1 MLYIEQIKIKE
12 SYLTLQKDKV
22 IELKPL
28 TVIVGEQGCGKS
40 TLLKLLKNN
49 SDKIEVKLCEYLKN
63 NYVDTFYFDTET
75 MNPRISNLDN
85 YTTPGGGSKGI
96 GVGAALYSHF
106 QSHGEVLRE
115 FTVNRIND
123 AKNCILFLD
132 EPESALS
139 LKNQFLL
146 SERLIDTSQNNKTQ
160 IILATHCLPIISS
173 VEEVFDLVDYKWKK
187 SIDFINE
194 QKLF

>member
-12 SYLTLQKDKV
+12 NYLTLQKDRV

-40 TLLKLLKNN
+40 TLLRLLNKNSN
-49 SDKIEVKLCEYLKN
+49 KIELKLCEYLKN
-63 NYVDTFYFDTET
+63 NYVDTYYFDTET
-75 MNPRISNLDN
+75 MNPRINDIDN
-85 YTTPGGGSKGI
+85 YTTIDGRSKGI
-96 GVGAALYSHF
+96 GVGAALQSHF

-146 SERLIDTSQNNKTQ
+146 SKRLIDTTTNNKTQ

-173 VEEVFDLVDYKWKK
+173 VEEVFDLVDYKWKN
-187 SIDFINE
+187 SIEYINE
-194 QKLF
+194 QK

>member
-12 SYLTLQKDKV
+12 TYLTLQKDRV

-40 TLLKLLKNN
+40 TLLRLLNKN
-49 SDKIEVKLCEYLKN
+49 SDKIEVKLCDYLKN
-63 NYVDTFYFDTET
+63 NYVDTYYFDTET
-75 MNPRISNLDN
+75 MNPRISDIHN
-85 YTTPGGGSKGI
+85 YTTMDGRSKGI
-96 GVGAALYSHF
+96 GVGAALQSHF

-146 SERLIDTSQNNKTQ
+146 SKRLIDTTTNNKTQ

-173 VEEVFDLVDYKWKK
+173 VEEVFDLVDYKWKN
-187 SIDFINE
+187 SIEYINE
-194 QKLF
+194 QK

>member
-12 SYLTLQKDKV
+12 TYLTLQKDRV

-40 TLLKLLKNN
+40 TLLKLLNKNSN
-49 SDKIEVKLCEYLKN
+49 IIELKLCEYLKN
-63 NYVDTFYFDTET
+63 NYVDTYYFDTET
-75 MNPRISNLDN
+75 MNPRISGINN
-85 YTTPGGGSKGI
+85 YTTIDGRSKGI
-96 GVGAALYSHF
+96 GVGAALQSHF

-146 SERLIDTSQNNKTQ
+146 SKRLIDTTTNNKTQ

-173 VEEVFDLVDYKWKK
+173 VEEVFDLVDYKWKN
-187 SIDFINE
+187 SIEYINE
-194 QKLF
+194 QK

>member
-12 SYLTLQKDKV
+12 TYLTLQKDRV

-40 TLLKLLKNN
+40 TLLRLLNKN
-49 SDKIEVKLCEYLKN
+49 SDKIEVKLCDYLKN
-63 NYVDTFYFDTET
+63 DYVDTYYFDTET
-75 MNPRISNLDN
+75 MNPRISDIDN
-85 YTTPGGGSKGI
+85 YTTPDGRSKGI
-96 GVGAALYSHF
+96 GIGAALQSHF

-146 SERLIDTSQNNKTQ
+146 SKRLIDTTTNNKTQ

-173 VEEVFDLVDYKWKK
+173 VEEVFDLVDYKWKN
-187 SIDFINE
+187 SIEYINE
-194 QKLF
+194 QK

>member
-12 SYLTLQKDKV
+12 NYLTLQKDRV

-40 TLLKLLKNN
+40 TLLRLLNKN

-63 NYVDTFYFDTET
+63 DYVDTFYFDTET
-75 MNPRISNLDN
+75 MNPRINDIDN
-85 YTTPGGGSKGI
+85 YTTMDGRSKGI
-96 GVGAALYSHF
+96 GVGAALQSHF

-146 SERLIDTSQNNKTQ
+146 SKRLIDTTTNNKTQ

-173 VEEVFDLVDYKWKK
+173 VEEVFDLVDYKWKN
-187 SIDFINE
+187 STEYINE
-194 QKLF
+194 QK

>member
-12 SYLTLQKDKV
+12 NYLTLQKDRV

-40 TLLKLLKNN
+40 TLLRLLNKN

-63 NYVDTFYFDTET
+63 DYVDTYYFDTET
-75 MNPRISNLDN
+75 MNPRISDIHN
-85 YTTPGGGSKGI
+85 YTTMDGRSKGI
-96 GVGAALYSHF
+96 GVGAALQSHF

-146 SERLIDTSQNNKTQ
+146 SKRLIDTTTNNKTQ

-173 VEEVFDLVDYKWKK
+173 VEEVFDLVDYKWKN
-187 SIDFINE
+187 SIEYINE
-194 QKLF
+194 QK

>member
-12 SYLTLQKDKV
+12 NYLTLQKDRV

-40 TLLKLLKNN
+40 TLLRLLNKN

-63 NYVDTFYFDTET
+63 DYVDTFYFDTET
-75 MNPRISNLDN
+75 MNPRINDIGN
-85 YTTPGGGSKGI
+85 YTTIDGRSKGI
-96 GVGAALYSHF
+96 GVGAALQSHF

-146 SERLIDTSQNNKTQ
+146 SKRLIDTTTNNKTQ

-173 VEEVFDLVDYKWKK
+173 VEEVFDLVDYKWKN
-187 SIDFINE
+187 SIEYINE
-194 QKLF
+194 QK

>member
-12 SYLTLQKDKV
+12 NYLTLQKDKV

-40 TLLKLLKNN
+40 TLLRLLKDN

-63 NYVDTFYFDTET
+63 NYVVTFYFDTET

-96 GVGAALYSHF
+96 GVSGALYSHF

-146 SERLIDTSQNNKTQ
+146 SERLIDTTTNNKTQ

-173 VEEVFDLVDYKWKK
+173 VEEVFDLVDYKWKN
-187 SIDFINE
+187 STEYINE
-194 QKLF
+194 QK

>member
-12 SYLTLQKDKV
+12 TYLTLQKDRV

-40 TLLKLLKNN
+40 TLLRLLNKNSN
-49 SDKIEVKLCEYLKN
+49 KIELKLCEYLKN
-63 NYVDTFYFDTET
+63 NYVDTYYFDTET
-75 MNPRISNLDN
+75 MNPRISDINN
-85 YTTPGGGSKGI
+85 YTTIDGRSKGI
-96 GVGAALYSHF
+96 GVGAALQSHF

-146 SERLIDTSQNNKTQ
+146 SKRLIDTTTNNKTQ

-173 VEEVFDLVDYKWKK
+173 VEEVFDLVDYKWKN
-187 SIDFINE
+187 SIEYINE
-194 QKLF
+194 QK

>member
-12 SYLTLQKDKV
+12 TYLTLQKDRI

-40 TLLKLLKNN
+40 TLLRLLNKN
-49 SDKIEVKLCEYLKN
+49 SDKIEVKLCDYLKN

-75 MNPRISNLDN
+75 MNPRISDIHN
-85 YTTPGGGSKGI
+85 YTTINGRSKGI
-96 GVGAALYSHF
+96 GVGAALQSHF

-146 SERLIDTSQNNKTQ
+146 SKRLIDTTTNNKTQ

-173 VEEVFDLVDYKWKK
+173 VEEVFDLVDYKWKN
-187 SIDFINE
+187 SIEYINE
-194 QKLF
+194 QK

>member
-12 SYLTLQKDKV
+12 TYLTLQKDRV

-40 TLLKLLKNN
+40 TLLRLLNKN

-63 NYVDTFYFDTET
+63 DYVDTYYFDTET
-75 MNPRISNLDN
+75 MNPRISDINN
-85 YTTPGGGSKGI
+85 YATTDGRSKGI
-96 GVGAALYSHF
+96 GVGAALQSHF

-146 SERLIDTSQNNKTQ
+146 SKRLIDTTTNNKTQ
-160 IILATHCLPIISS
+160 IILATHCLPIISG
-173 VEEVFDLVDYKWKK
+173 VEEVFDLVDYKWKN
-187 SIDFINE
+187 STDFINE
-194 QKLF
+194 QK

>member
-63 NYVDTFYFDTET
+63 NYVD
-75 MNPRISNLDN
+75 
-85 YTTPGGGSKGI
+85 
-96 GVGAALYSHF
+96 
-106 QSHGEVLRE
+106 
-115 FTVNRIND
+115 
-123 AKNCILFLD
+123 
-132 EPESALS
+132 
-139 LKNQFLL
+139 
-146 SERLIDTSQNNKTQ
+146 
-160 IILATHCLPIISS
+160 SS
-173 VEEVFDLVDYKWKK
+173 V
-187 SIDFINE
+187 I
-194 QKLF
+194 

>member
-1 MLYIEQIKIKE
+1 MLYIEQIKMKE
-12 SYLTLQKDKV
+12 AYLTLQKDRL

-40 TLLKLLKNN
+40 TLLRLLNKNSN
-49 SDKIEVKLCEYLKN
+49 KIEVKLCEYLKN
-63 NYVDTFYFDTET
+63 DYVDTYYFDTET
-75 MNPRISNLDN
+75 MNPRISDIDN
-85 YTTPGGGSKGI
+85 YTTPDGRSKGI
-96 GVGAALYSHF
+96 GIGAALQSHF

-146 SERLIDTSQNNKTQ
+146 SKRLIDTTTNNKTQ

-173 VEEVFDLVDYKWKK
+173 VEEVFDLVDYKWKN
-187 SIDFINE
+187 SIEYINE
-194 QKLF
+194 QK

>member
-12 SYLTLQKDKV
+12 TYLTLQKDRL

-40 TLLKLLKNN
+40 TLLRLLNKN
-49 SDKIEVKLCEYLKN
+49 SDKIEVKLCDYLKN
-63 NYVDTFYFDTET
+63 DYVDTYYFDTET
-75 MNPRISNLDN
+75 MNPRISDIDN
-85 YTTPGGGSKGI
+85 YTTPDGRSKGI
-96 GVGAALYSHF
+96 GIGAALQSHF

-146 SERLIDTSQNNKTQ
+146 SKRLIDTTTNNKTQ

-173 VEEVFDLVDYKWKK
+173 VEEVFDLVDYKWKN
-187 SIDFINE
+187 SIEYINE
-194 QKLF
+194 QK

>member
-1 MLYIEQIKIKE
+1 MKE
-12 SYLTLQKDKV
+12 AYLTLQKDRL

-40 TLLKLLKNN
+40 TLLRLLNKNSN
-49 SDKIEVKLCEYLKN
+49 KIEVKLCEYLKN
-63 NYVDTFYFDTET
+63 DYVDTYYFDTET
-75 MNPRISNLDN
+75 MNPRISDIDN
-85 YTTPGGGSKGI
+85 YTTPDGRSKGI
-96 GVGAALYSHF
+96 GVGAALQSHF

-146 SERLIDTSQNNKTQ
+146 SKRLIDTTTNNKTQ

-173 VEEVFDLVDYKWKK
+173 VEEVFDLVDYKWKN
-187 SIDFINE
+187 SIEYINE
-194 QKLF
+194 QK

>member
-12 SYLTLQKDKV
+12 TYLTLQKDRV

-40 TLLKLLKNN
+40 TLLRLLNKN

-63 NYVDTFYFDTET
+63 DYVDTYYFDTET
-75 MNPRISNLDN
+75 MNPRISDIDN
-85 YTTPGGGSKGI
+85 YTTPDGRSKGI
-96 GVGAALYSHF
+96 GIGAALQSHF

-146 SERLIDTSQNNKTQ
+146 SKRLIDTTTNNKTQ

-173 VEEVFDLVDYKWKK
+173 VEEVFDLVDYKWKN
-187 SIDFINE
+187 SIEYINE
-194 QKLF
+194 QK

>member
-12 SYLTLQKDKV
+12 NYLTLQKDRV

-40 TLLKLLKNN
+40 TLLRLLNKN

-63 NYVDTFYFDTET
+63 DYVDTFYFDTET
-75 MNPRISNLDN
+75 MNPRINDIDN
-85 YTTPGGGSKGI
+85 YTTIDGRSKGI
-96 GVGAALYSHF
+96 GVGAALQSHF

-146 SERLIDTSQNNKTQ
+146 SKRLIDTTTNNKTQ

-173 VEEVFDLVDYKWKK
+173 VEEVFDLVDYKWKN
-187 SIDFINE
+187 STEYINE
-194 QKLF
+194 QK

>member
-12 SYLTLQKDKV
+12 NYLTLQKDRV

-28 TVIVGEQGCGKS
+28 TIIVGEQGCGKS
-40 TLLKLLKNN
+40 TLLRLLNKN

-63 NYVDTFYFDTET
+63 DYVDTFYFDTET
-75 MNPRISNLDN
+75 MNPRISDINN
-85 YTTPGGGSKGI
+85 YTTMDGRSKGI
-96 GVGAALYSHF
+96 GVGAALQSHF

-146 SERLIDTSQNNKTQ
+146 SKRLIDTTTNNKTQ

-173 VEEVFDLVDYKWKK
+173 VEEVFDLVDYKWKN
-187 SIDFINE
+187 STEYINE
-194 QKLF
+194 QK

>member
-12 SYLTLQKDKV
+12 TYLTLQKDRV

-40 TLLKLLKNN
+40 TLLRLLNKN
-49 SDKIEVKLCEYLKN
+49 SDKIEVKLCDYLKN
-63 NYVDTFYFDTET
+63 DYVDTYYFDTET
-75 MNPRISNLDN
+75 MNPRISDIDN
-85 YTTPGGGSKGI
+85 YTTVDGRSKGI
-96 GVGAALYSHF
+96 GVGAALQSHF

-146 SERLIDTSQNNKTQ
+146 SKRLIDTTTNNKTQ

-173 VEEVFDLVDYKWKK
+173 VEEVFDLVDYKWKN
-187 SIDFINE
+187 SIEYINE
-194 QKLF
+194 QK

>member
-12 SYLTLQKDKV
+12 TYLTLQKDRV

-40 TLLKLLKNN
+40 TLLRLLNKNSN
-49 SDKIEVKLCEYLKN
+49 KIEVKLCEYLKN
-63 NYVDTFYFDTET
+63 DYVDTYYFDTET
-75 MNPRISNLDN
+75 MNPRISDIDN
-85 YTTPGGGSKGI
+85 YTTPDGRSKGI
-96 GVGAALYSHF
+96 GIGAALQSHF

-146 SERLIDTSQNNKTQ
+146 SKRLIDTTTNNKTQ

-173 VEEVFDLVDYKWKK
+173 VEEVFDLVDYKWKN
-187 SIDFINE
+187 SIEYINE
-194 QKLF
+194 QK

>member
-12 SYLTLQKDKV
+12 TYLTLQKDRV

-40 TLLKLLKNN
+40 TLLRLLNKN

-63 NYVDTFYFDTET
+63 NYVDTYYFDTET
-75 MNPRISNLDN
+75 MNPRISDINN
-85 YTTPGGGSKGI
+85 YTTIDGRSKGI
-96 GVGAALYSHF
+96 GVGAALQSHF

-146 SERLIDTSQNNKTQ
+146 SKRLIDTTTNNKTQ

-173 VEEVFDLVDYKWKK
+173 VEEVFDLVDYKWKN
-187 SIDFINE
+187 SIEYINE
-194 QKLF
+194 QK

>member
-12 SYLTLQKDKV
+12 NYLTLQKDRV

-40 TLLKLLKNN
+40 TLLRLLNKN

-63 NYVDTFYFDTET
+63 DYVDTYYFDTET
-75 MNPRISNLDN
+75 MNPRISDIDN
-85 YTTPGGGSKGI
+85 YTTMDGRSKGI
-96 GVGAALYSHF
+96 GVGAALLSHF

-146 SERLIDTSQNNKTQ
+146 SKRLIDTTTNNKTQ

-173 VEEVFDLVDYKWKK
+173 VEEVFDLVDYKWKN
-187 SIDFINE
+187 SIEYINE
-194 QKLF
+194 QK

>member
-12 SYLTLQKDKV
+12 NYLTLQKDRV

-40 TLLKLLKNN
+40 TLLRLLNKN
-49 SDKIEVKLCEYLKN
+49 SDKIEVKLCDYLKN
-63 NYVDTFYFDTET
+63 DYVDTYYFDTET
-75 MNPRISNLDN
+75 MNPRISDIDN
-85 YTTPGGGSKGI
+85 YTTPDGRSKGI
-96 GVGAALYSHF
+96 GIGAALQSHF

-146 SERLIDTSQNNKTQ
+146 SKRLIDTTTNNKTQ

-173 VEEVFDLVDYKWKK
+173 VEEVFDLVDYKWKN
-187 SIDFINE
+187 STEYINE
-194 QKLF
+194 QK

>member
-12 SYLTLQKDKV
+12 SYLTLQKDRV

-40 TLLKLLKNN
+40 TLLRLLNKN
-49 SDKIEVKLCEYLKN
+49 SDKIEVKLCDYLKN
-63 NYVDTFYFDTET
+63 DYVDTYYFDTET
-75 MNPRISNLDN
+75 MNPRISDIDN
-85 YTTPGGGSKGI
+85 YTTVDGRSKGI
-96 GVGAALYSHF
+96 GVGAALQSHF

-146 SERLIDTSQNNKTQ
+146 SKRLIDTTKNNKTQ

-173 VEEVFDLVDYKWKK
+173 VEEVFDLVDYKWKN
-187 SIDFINE
+187 SIEYINE
-194 QKLF
+194 QK

>member
-12 SYLTLQKDKV
+12 NYLTLQKDRV

-40 TLLKLLKNN
+40 TLLRLLNKN

-63 NYVDTFYFDTET
+63 DYVDTFYFDTET
-75 MNPRISNLDN
+75 MNPRISDINN
-85 YTTPGGGSKGI
+85 YTTMDGRSKGI
-96 GVGAALYSHF
+96 GVGAALQSHF

-146 SERLIDTSQNNKTQ
+146 SKRLIDTTTNNKTQ

-173 VEEVFDLVDYKWKK
+173 VEEVFDLVDYKWKN
-187 SIDFINE
+187 STEYINE
-194 QKLF
+194 QK